1 MINFV
6 YKDKRAFIKV
16 NNVFEIEL
24 SETDVKRL
32 LGQLDHIN
40 YEQWLRG
47 LRRQFPQG
55 VQNAK

>member
-16 NNVFEIEL
+16 NNIFEIEL

-40 YEQWLRG
+40 YEQWLSG

-55 VQNAK
+55 VKNAK